1 MIIQTIWYADLGSE
15 DIFIQAKSGGYVAVL
30 RIASNMEWS
39 LICAAD
45 MSGRDGKI

>member
-1 MIIQTIWYADLGSE
+1 MIIQMTWYADLGSK
-15 DIFIQAKSGGYVAVL
+15 DIFTQAKSDGYVAVL

-45 MSGRDGKI
+45 MNGRDGKI